1 MANELKI
8 SDRIGG
14 IENVLANVSI
24 ESENTLRLHLLLAR
38 FHNGQKAGYCF
49 VWADKDGVPAEY
61 YSKSRRGKR
70 EGKSALT
77 DIHSLDQIRE
87 LFNKA
92 AKNKEFC
99 KAVEEHGCEGE
110 IKRLMEWA

>member
-1 MANELKI
+1 MTNKLNLGG
-8 SDRIGG
+8 RIGG
-14 IENVLANVSI
+14 IATELANVSI
-24 ESENTLRLHLLLAR
+24 ESGNDLRLHLLLAR

-87 LFNKA
+87 LFSKA

-99 KAVEEHGCEGE
+99 NAVEEHGCEGE
-110 IKRLMEWA
+110 IKRLKEWD